1 MMMVRFYDQKENA
14 DASLHVDL
22 EEEES
27 MSLEDLTNEMQRRH
41 EDLTQ
46 VFQKVYISDK
56 EDDNNDED

>member
-46 VFQKVYISDK
+46 VIQKV
-56 EDDNNDED
+56 